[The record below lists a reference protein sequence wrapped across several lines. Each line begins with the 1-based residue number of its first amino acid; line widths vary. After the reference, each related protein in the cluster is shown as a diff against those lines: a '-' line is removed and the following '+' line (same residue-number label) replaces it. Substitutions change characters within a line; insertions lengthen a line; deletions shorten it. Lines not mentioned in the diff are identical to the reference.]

1 MNTDGRHFPLVSER
15 NEELLSEERGFRGDS
30 APHWR
35 EAEGGA
41 VDATWSVGRCNVERR
56 PMQRG
61 AWADATWSVKQ
72 HPAGYLIG
80 MPWERHFEAG
90 RTDENHSFNC
100 SLLLLSAK

>member
-15 NEELLSEERGFRGDS
+15 NEELLSKERGFRGDS

-41 VDATWSVGRCNVERR
+41 VDATWSVSRCNVERM

-61 AWADATWSVKQ
+61 AWADATWSVCRCNV
-72 HPAGYLIG
+72 
-80 MPWERHFEAG
+80 ERKTAPRKVSLRNALGTTFRG
-90 RTDENHSFNC
+90 RQNS
-100 SLLLLSAK
+100 